1 MIWAGLAILGILV
14 LTPLLVEA
22 LRAPMDARAR
32 RLATGDFVE
41 LSKGLTYYE
50 WRGPSRGPIVVC
62 VHGLTMPSYVWTPL
76 AVALTALGMKV
87 LTYDLYGRGLS
98 DRPPGRQDRAFFV
111 SQLEEL
117 LAKLEV
123 TQGVTLIGYSMGGAI
138 ATAFAQDHPERVDR
152 LVLVAPVGL
161 GHRVNGFLAFCAR
174 VPVLGDG
181 LIRLFGDIMHR
192 RAVDRSLPENPEL
205 PDFLDRV
212 AGEMSYRGSLPAVL
226 SSLRNM
232 VREDMAPVHR
242 ALGETSLP
250 VLAIWGEAD
259 RLIPLTGVGR
269 LAQINRNARQV
280 EVPGATHALPY
291 THPAEIMAAMTD
303 VLREPA

>member
-1 MIWAGLAILGILV
+1 MIWTILGILAILV
-14 LTPLLVEA
+14 LAPTLVEA
-22 LRAPMDARAR
+22 LRAPVDARAR
-32 RLATGDFVE
+32 RMATGDFVE
-41 LSKGLTYYE
+41 LSRGLTYYE

-62 VHGLTMPSYVWTPL
+62 VHGLTVPSYVWTPL
-76 AVALTALGMKV
+76 AVALTGLGMKV

-98 DRPPGRQDRAFFV
+98 DRPAGRQGRAFFV
-111 SQLEEL
+111 GQLEEL
-117 LAKLEV
+117 LTKLEV

-152 LVLVAPVGL
+152 LVLVAPAGL
-161 GHRVNGFLAFCAR
+161 GQRVNGFLTFCTR
-174 VPVLGDG
+174 VPILGDG
-181 LIRLFGDIMHR
+181 LIRVFGDIVHR
-192 RAVDRSLPENPEL
+192 RSVDRQLPQNPEL
-205 PDFLDRV
+205 PDYTTRV
-212 AGEMSYRGSLPAVL
+212 AGEMSHRGTLPAVL

-232 VREDMAPVHR
+232 VHGDMAPVHR

-259 RLIPLTGVGR
+259 RLIPLTSLGR

-280 EVPGATHALPY
+280 EVAGATHALPY
-291 THPAEIMAAMTD
+291 THPAEIMAAMMD